1 VTATVLD
8 IRNLCARFRTGG
20 AAVEVVRGVD
30 LAIGEGEV
38 LGIIGESGSGK
49 TVTGL
54 SILRLL
60 PANAEVSAD
69 VLSFRG
75 SPLLTLTDEAFR
87 ALRGTHLAMIFQNPA
102 GSFNPAKT
110 IGWHLART
118 AERAQTRLPR
128 EGVAPRAGV
137 APHAG
142 TPPPKQHAERRLAEV
157 GIPNPARVLTLYPH
171 QLSGGMLQRALI
183 AMVLVLEPDLIIADE
198 PTTNLD
204 NIVERQIIN
213 LLHALRTRT
222 NAAMIFIT
230 HDMSI
235 AAGLCDRI
243 AVMYAGEIVESGP
256 AATVFAAPRH
266 PYTQGLIDTALQ
278 LERGVE
284 RLREIP
290 GEMPGIT
297 GLHEG
302 CVFAPRCGKATD
314 ACWQA
319 RPAVTQLSPVHAVR
333 CIHHG

>member
-1 VTATVLD
+1 MTEAVLE

-20 AAVEVVRGVD
+20 ATIEAVRGVD
-30 LAIGEGEV
+30 LTIGEGEV
-38 LGIIGESGSGK
+38 LGVIGESGSGK

-75 SPLLTLTDEAFR
+75 RPLLALPDEAFR
-87 ALRGTHLAMIFQNPA
+87 ALRGTHLAMVFQNPA

-118 AERAQTRLPR
+118 AERARTRSPR
-128 EGVAPRAGV
+128 EGAVPMQNG
-137 APHAG
+137 
-142 TPPPKQHAERRLAEV
+142 ERRLAEV
-157 GIPNPARVLTLYPH
+157 GIPNPARVLALYPH

-204 NIVERQIIN
+204 SIVEHQIIN
-213 LLHALRTRT
+213 LFRALRKRT
-222 NAAMIFIT
+222 KAAMMFIT
-230 HDMSI
+230 HDMSV

-256 AATVFAAPRH
+256 TTAVFAAPRH

-278 LERGVE
+278 LERDVD

-297 GLHEG
+297 GIPEG

-314 ACWQA
+314 ACRKA
-319 RPAVTQLSPVHAVR
+319 RPVVTQLSNVHSVR

>member
-1 VTATVLD
+1 MTGTVLE
-8 IRNLCARFRTGG
+8 IRNLCARFRTAGT
-20 AAVEVVRGVD
+20 AVEAVRGVD
-30 LAIGEGEV
+30 LTIGEGEV

-54 SILRLL
+54 AILRLL

-69 VLSFRG
+69 VLNFRG

-87 ALRGTHLAMIFQNPA
+87 ALRGTHLAMVFQNPA
-102 GSFNPAKT
+102 GAFNPAKT

-118 AERAQTRLPR
+118 AERARMRLPR
-128 EGVAPRAGV
+128 AGAAPRAV
-137 APHAG
+137 AP
-142 TPPPKQHAERRLAEV
+142 PPPRQHAERRLAEV

-222 NAAMIFIT
+222 RAAMIFIT

-256 AATVFAAPRH
+256 AATIFAAPRH

-278 LERGVE
+278 LERGVA

-297 GLHEG
+297 GQHEG

-314 ACWQA
+314 ACGQA
-319 RPAVTQLSPVHAVR
+319 HPAVTQLSAVHDVR

>member
-1 VTATVLD
+1 MTDAVLE

-20 AAVEVVRGVD
+20 ADVEAVRGID

-49 TVTGL
+49 TVTGMA
-54 SILRLL
+54 ILRLL
-60 PANAEVSAD
+60 PENAEVSAD
-69 VLSFRG
+69 ELSFRG
-75 SPLLTLTDEAFR
+75 RPLLPLTDEVFR

-102 GSFNPAKT
+102 GSFNPAKS

-118 AERAQTRLPR
+118 AERALTRSGR
-128 EGVAPRAGV
+128 ERAD
-137 APHAG
+137 
-142 TPPPKQHAERRLAEV
+142 TSAERRLAEV
-157 GIPNPARVLTLYPH
+157 GIPDPARVLTLYPH

-204 NIVERQIIN
+204 NIVEHQIIN
-213 LLHALRTRT
+213 LFRALRVRTR
-222 NAAMIFIT
+222 AAMIFIT
-230 HDMSI
+230 HDMAI
-235 AAGLCDRI
+235 AAELCDRI

-256 AATVFAAPRH
+256 AGAVLAAPSH
-266 PYTQGLIDTALQ
+266 PYTQGLIDTAQQ
-278 LERGVE
+278 LERGAE

-297 GLHEG
+297 GIPEG

-314 ACWQA
+314 ECRQA
-319 RPAVTQLSPVHAVR
+319 RPAVIRLSTVHSVR